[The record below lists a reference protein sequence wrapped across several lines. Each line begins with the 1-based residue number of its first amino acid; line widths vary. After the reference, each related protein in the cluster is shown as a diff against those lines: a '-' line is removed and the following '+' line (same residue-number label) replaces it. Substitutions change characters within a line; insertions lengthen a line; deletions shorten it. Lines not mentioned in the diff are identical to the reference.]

1 MDPHHLRDRQ
11 TKEAQRQGRQDEL
24 QIIGF
29 SVEGGLEDGRG
40 QRFFL
45 QTKPKGSKCL
55 KSCLECKSY
64 TVVSGL
70 LGLLPPITKWFKHAE
85 TQSQSRT

>member
-40 QRFFL
+40 SVFFSPDKTQRIQMSQVLFGM
-45 QTKPKGSKCL
+45 QIIHG
-55 KSCLECKSY
+55 CKWASG
-64 TVVSGL
+64 VV
-70 LGLLPPITKWFKHAE
+70 AANN
-85 TQSQSRT
+85 QVV